1 MAAGVFR
8 LHEIRHMNPLTQ
20 PVTPKATIRIVTVL
34 LLSATVLGAAWF
46 GWREYQSRT
55 LTVAETRKAI
65 RSYLHKQS
73 GVKEFKPT
81 TAEASTNS
89 TSADD
94 ESRKQKQKRKRED
107 PPQEKLAGESRR
119 SVGEASDYPT
129 IYRLIGENLARVDLL
144 LTSNTV
150 PQTEAA
156 LLLAADACRVALD
169 SAVNGWLSARI
180 AEAYLWPQV
189 DFVEAHEKDLRRLDT
204 DRLLDITDQAFQAAG
219 ETKNVAENYR
229 LLIAKSGRANKADK
243 ARFRLGRYLEGAGDL
258 AGALEALRGLEN
270 TNNAGVQR
278 RIASLQQQVGMQKK

>member
-46 GWREYQSRT
+46 GWRKYQSRT

-144 LTSNTV
+144 LTYNTV

-156 LLLAADACRVALD
+156 LLLAADACCVALD
-169 SAVNGWLSARI
+169 SGSERLAVCAHRGGLS
-180 AEAYLWPQV
+180 V
-189 DFVEAHEKDLRRLDT
+189 
-204 DRLLDITDQAFQAAG
+204 AAG
-219 ETKNVAENYR
+219 GFCGGAREGSPPTRHGSTAGHHGPG
-229 LLIAKSGRANKADK
+229 IPGGRRNEECRGELPTADCQK
-243 ARFRLGRYLEGAGDL
+243 RAG
-258 AGALEALRGLEN
+258 
-270 TNNAGVQR
+270 
-278 RIASLQQQVGMQKK
+278 

>member
-1 MAAGVFR
+1 
-8 LHEIRHMNPLTQ
+8 MNPLTQ
-20 PVTPKATIRIVTVL
+20 PVTPKSTFRIVAIL
-34 LLSATVLGAAWF
+34 LISATVFGTAWL
-46 GWREYQSRT
+46 GWRKYQSRT

-81 TAEASTNS
+81 TAEPSTNS

-94 ESRKQKQKRKRED
+94 ESRKQKRKRGD
-107 PPQEKLAGESRR
+107 APQEKLAGEFRR
-119 SVGEASDYPT
+119 SVGEANDYPT

-150 PQTEAA
+150 PQTETAT
-156 LLLAADACRVALD
+156 LLAADACRVALD

-189 DFVEAHEKDLRRLDT
+189 DFVDAHEKDLRRLDT
-204 DRLLDITDQAFQAAG
+204 ERLLDITDQAFQSAG
-219 ETKNVAENYR
+219 ETKNVAQNYR
-229 LLIAKSGRANKADK
+229 LLIAKSGRGNKADK
-243 ARFRLGRYLEGAGDL
+243 ARFRLGRYLEDAGDF
-258 AGALEALRGLEN
+258 AGALETLRGVEN

-278 RIASLQQQVGMQKK
+278 RIASLQQQVAMQKK